1 MNKTISKFYPIDKD
15 DELEHDIDTD
25 DLEEISE
32 DEKNDGEDELLI
44 DDNRQVSQESA
55 KNIHIQMAHMSEI
68 YQRMSGSME
77 SNLIAVQ
84 HYVRTLQNND
94 NKSDSIHEP

>member
-15 DELEHDIDTD
+15 EELEHDIDTD

-32 DEKNDGEDELLI
+32 DEKNDIERDELMI

-55 KNIHIQMAHMSEI
+55 KNIHIQMA
-68 YQRMSGSME
+68 
-77 SNLIAVQ
+77 
-84 HYVRTLQNND
+84 
-94 NKSDSIHEP
+94 

>member
-1 MNKTISKFYPIDKD
+1 
-15 DELEHDIDTD
+15 
-25 DLEEISE
+25 
-32 DEKNDGEDELLI
+32 
-44 DDNRQVSQESA
+44 VSQESA